1 MFIKLHGS
9 LVYKMNLFRKLGLQ
23 RFGPEFYDLN
33 HGYGAPLPVKGRQ
46 GIEPTFWEFISAV
59 LNVII
64 KIIEK

>member
-1 MFIKLHGS
+1 
-9 LVYKMNLFRKLGLQ
+9 MNLFRKLGLQ

-59 LNVII
+59 LNVSI